1 MSDVIERIPGYSDD
15 MMHKWCLTLQRVVC
29 ATKEVKSGR
38 GRNTVVRTVLKS
50 PTHQD
55 VIDRINRKLD
65 RDWESEES

>member
-29 ATKEVKSGR
+29 ATKEVNSVR

-55 VIDRINRKLD
+55 VIDRINRSV
-65 RDWESEES
+65 EFYNTE